1 MWLILAARPPQQ
13 ELCELRIGRHE
24 SVSLLAVVAAV

>member
-1 MWLILAARPPQQ
+1 MWLILAARPRQQ